1 MSKGRVLVVDDEY
14 GIRSGVDQILEMEG
28 YEVEEAETGREALQA
43 LDRQAFDIVLID
55 YRLPDMD
62 GLSLLQSIRGRKLD
76 LMTCMITAYANI
88 ETAVAATR
96 QGIDFFL
103 PKPFSPDDLIGVTE
117 TLLRHKK
124 LREEAE
130 ELKKA
135 HEASLLALASEKS
148 QTHSLVASLRD
159 AVLVVNRDGE
169 VVLANLAMGKLLGT
183 EETNLLRKP
192 ATEVLGRGTF
202 CPPPGGSGIDQ
213 PRGNGLRD
221 RKSGD
226 QHMVSF
232 ASFHSEGGDML
243 GHIVTISD
251 ISEVRRLALEK
262 SRFIRTMIHE
272 FRSPMGAVKSILE
285 VALDKSMGET
295 LEPYLP
301 LLGRAEKRLD
311 GLVELIGNLLSLSR
325 IEAEGRK
332 RATFEPADPSALVNE
347 VVELFREKM
356 DVREP
361 ELRSQAGLRPSP
373 DRGLGG
379 RPENRAGEPGRQRGQ
394 VQPGRREGGSPREPH
409 GGRVRID
416 VSDTGL
422 GIRAENLP
430 HIFDEFFREK
440 RKETRDIEGKRPGP
454 GDRPTAHRTVFG
466 ENGGP
471 EHRGGGFHVLRVP
484 SHELA
489 RLIFGPE
496 RQSRLT
502 PRPASPTGGRG
513 QPN

>member
-28 YEVEEAETGREALQA
+28 YEVEEAETGKEALQA

-55 YRLPDMD
+55 YRLPDVD

-103 PKPFSPDDLIGVTE
+103 PKPFSPEDLIGVTE

-169 VVLANLAMGKLLGT
+169 VVLANPAMGKLLGT

-192 ATEVLGRGTF
+192 ATEVLGAEHFAPLRAALGSISREGTVF
-202 CPPPGGSGIDQ
+202 EIEM
-213 PRGNGLRD
+213 
-221 RKSGD
+221 GD
-226 QHMVSF
+226 QQFMVSF

-332 RATFEPADPSALVNE
+332 RTAFEPADPSALVNE

-356 DVREP
+356 ESGNLCCEVKVDSSIPRIAV
-361 ELRSQAGLRPSP
+361 
-373 DRGLGG
+373 
-379 RPENRAGEPGRQRGQ
+379 AGEDLKTVLVNLVGNAVKYNRD
-394 VQPGRREGGSPREPH
+394 GGKVGVHASRMD
-409 GGRVRID
+409 GRVRID

-440 RKETRDIEGKRPGP
+440 RKETRDIEG
-454 GDRPTAHRTVFG
+454 
-466 ENGGP
+466 NGLG
-471 EHRGGGFHVLRVP
+471 
-484 SHELA
+484 LA
-489 RLIFGPE
+489 IVRLLIE
-496 RQSRLT
+496 RCSGKMEVQSTEGVGSTFSVYL
-502 PRPASPTGGRG
+502 PMSSPA
-513 QPN
+513 

>member
-28 YEVEEAETGREALQA
+28 YEVEEAETGKEALEA
-43 LDRQAFDIVLID
+43 LDRQPFDIVLID
-55 YRLPDMD
+55 YRLPDVD

-103 PKPFSPDDLIGVTE
+103 PKPFSPEDLIGVTE
-117 TLLRHKK
+117 TLIRHRK
-124 LREEAE
+124 LRVEAE

-148 QTHSLVASLRD
+148 QTHSLVTSLRD

-169 VVLANLAMGKLLGT
+169 VVLANPAMGRLLRT
-183 EETNLLRKP
+183 VETNLLRKP
-192 ATEVLGRGTF
+192 VTEVLGAEHFAPLRTALGSASREGTVF
-202 CPPPGGSGIDQ
+202 EIEM
-213 PRGNGLRD
+213 
-221 RKSGD
+221 GD
-226 QHMVSF
+226 QQYMVSL
-232 ASFHSEGGDML
+232 ASFHSEGGGML

-251 ISEVRRLALEK
+251 ISEVRRVALEK

-285 VALDKSMGET
+285 VALDKSMGES

-301 LLGRAEKRLD
+301 LLDRAEKRLD

-325 IEAEGRK
+325 IEAEGKK
-332 RATFEPADPSALVNE
+332 RTAFEPVDTSALVNE

-356 DVREP
+356 KAANLQCEVKVDSAPRIAVSGED
-361 ELRSQAGLRPSP
+361 LKTVLVNLVGNAVKY
-373 DRGLGG
+373 
-379 RPENRAGEPGRQRGQ
+379 NRAGGKVGVRASRMD
-394 VQPGRREGGSPREPH
+394 
-409 GGRVRID
+409 GRVRID

-430 HIFDEFFREK
+430 RIFDEFFREK
-440 RKETRDIEGKRPGP
+440 KKETRDIEG
-454 GDRPTAHRTVFG
+454 
-466 ENGGP
+466 NGLG
-471 EHRGGGFHVLRVP
+471 
-484 SHELA
+484 LA
-489 RLIFGPE
+489 IVRMLVE
-496 RQSRLT
+496 RSSGKIEVQSAEGVGSTFSVYL
-502 PRPASPTGGRG
+502 PASPTA
-513 QPN
+513 